1 MLASTLPLSH
11 TAATFVERQRVEH
24 EAEQTSFTSLDSRG
38 RTRAAREVYV
48 FVPEVET
55 ALSGT
60 VVTSKAQ
67 GF

>member
-1 MLASTLPLSH
+1 M
-11 TAATFVERQRVEH
+11 EH

-38 RTRAAREVYV
+38 RTSAAREVYA

-60 VVTSKAQ
+60 VATSKAQ